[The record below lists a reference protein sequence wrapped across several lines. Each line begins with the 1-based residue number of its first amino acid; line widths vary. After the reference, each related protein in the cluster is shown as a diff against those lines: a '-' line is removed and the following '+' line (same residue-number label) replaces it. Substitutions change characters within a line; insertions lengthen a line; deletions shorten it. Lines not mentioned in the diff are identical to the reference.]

1 MGLRAVPK
9 PRQALPS
16 AKPTLGKQ
24 KQSFPTTQF
33 GPIRDIAFA
42 PLTFSAFTILNRF
55 YIFKPLISL
64 YTVGCQIKLSATAA
78 QHLDTT
84 SRTHI
89 EMVNNHNTESAWPH
103 ATVENGVLQ
112 RKRKLYYCVH
122 KLKLQLPLL
131 TAEFC

>member
-55 YIFKPLISL
+55 YIFLTSDQPIHGWVPNQA
-64 YTVGCQIKLSATAA
+64 VGNSS
-78 QHLDTT
+78 TT
-84 SRTHI
+84 LRHYF
-89 EMVNNHNTESAWPH
+89 PH
-103 ATVENGVLQ
+103 S
-112 RKRKLYYCVH
+112 H
-122 KLKLQLPLL
+122 
-131 TAEFC
+131 